1 MAEKEQNQEINSSSE
16 PSQEELAKE
25 WEQALSQQEEKEDK
39 QEDLAKEWEQAL
51 SQQEEKGSEEKASQE
66 KQPAQDVMADWSKA
80 LEEEKTLSGQ
90 NVCPEIEKMEL
101 LADIPVEISV
111 EIGSTEMKLEEI
123 LNLHPNSIVELDRY
137 INEPV
142 DIKVN
147 GKLVAKGEL
156 YIVED
161 QYGIKITQIITPEER
176 IKLIED
182 Y

>member
-1 MAEKEQNQEINSSSE
+1 MAEKDQNQQNQENQEINSSE

-25 WEQALSQQEEKEDK
+25 WEQALNQQEENKP
-39 QEDLAKEWEQAL
+39 
-51 SQQEEKGSEEKASQE
+51 EEKGNEEE
-66 KQPAQDVMADWSKA
+66 TPADIMDDWSKA
-80 LEEEKTLSGQ
+80 FEEEKSSQ
-90 NVCPEIEKMEL
+90 AVACPELEKMEL

-137 INEPV
+137 ISEPV

-147 GKLVAKGEL
+147 GKLIAKGEL